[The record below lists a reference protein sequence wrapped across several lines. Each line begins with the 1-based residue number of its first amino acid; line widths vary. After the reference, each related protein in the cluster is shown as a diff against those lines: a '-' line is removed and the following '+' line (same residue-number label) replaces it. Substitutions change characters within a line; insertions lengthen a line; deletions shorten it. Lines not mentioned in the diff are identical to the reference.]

1 MAWHGHGDVSA
12 PLHPLHIDITH
23 TRLDGS
29 RRNVKRDSQYPSG
42 RLCCPLR
49 SRLSPRMHL
58 LAPLQALIPGRPVSI
73 SQCALP
79 LQSLPM
85 HGGMPS

>member
-42 RLCCPLR
+42 RLLP
-49 SRLSPRMHL
+49 SRL
-58 LAPLQALIPGRPVSI
+58 ACI
-73 SQCALP
+73 CLP
-79 LQSLPM
+79 PCK
-85 HGGMPS
+85 H